1 MTGPS
6 SLHLVVL
13 YPELLGTYGDG
24 GNAVVLERRMAWRG
38 LPYETTRVAL
48 GEAVPAQGDL
58 YVLGGGEDRAQLAA
72 LRELEGSPLVSS
84 IEAGAQLFG
93 VCAGLQLLGRS
104 FSTGEGGERDGLGL
118 LDLTTGRLERRALG
132 EVVAVPDPALGLPL
146 LTGFENHGGRTV
158 LGPTARPF
166 ARVRDGIGNGDE
178 TDRTEGAYDERVI
191 ATYLHGPVLAR
202 NPALADLL
210 LTRVLGTPLEPLDL
224 PVLDELRRERLAGR
238 P

>member
-104 FSTGEGGERDGLGL
+104 FSTGEASRREGLGL
-118 LDLTTGRLERRALG
+118 LDLTTDRLERRALG
-132 EVVAVPDPALGLPL
+132 EIVAEPDPALGLPL

-158 LGPTARPF
+158 LGPTATPL
-166 ARVRDGIGNGDE
+166 ARVRDGIGNGHGGV
-178 TDRTEGAYDERVI
+178 EGAYDERVL

-202 NPALADLL
+202 NPDLADLL
-210 LTRVLGTPLEPLDL
+210 LTRVLGTPLEPIDL
-224 PVLDELRRERLAGR
+224 PVIDELRRERLARRG
-238 P
+238 